1 MHSYLKI
8 AGVLLCLLLCSFGLY
23 AQGGANVVVAGK
35 VVDEDGEPLSGASV
49 YLRGKPEKGTATD
62 VNGYFFLEFKNGRGI
77 YIEASFIGMK
87 TGSVEFTG
95 QKEVEIVLKYDSAFI
110 ETAVVK
116 AHQNIND
123 LDIRAKAGVVN
134 EVDVKRMLD
143 KPVVDLSLSLQGAS
157 PGLVLTSR

>member
-8 AGVLLCLLLCSFGLY
+8 AAVLLCLLLCSFGLY

-95 QKEVEIVLKYDSAFI
+95 QK
-110 ETAVVK
+110 
-116 AHQNIND
+116 
-123 LDIRAKAGVVN
+123 
-134 EVDVKRMLD
+134 
-143 KPVVDLSLSLQGAS
+143 
-157 PGLVLTSR
+157 